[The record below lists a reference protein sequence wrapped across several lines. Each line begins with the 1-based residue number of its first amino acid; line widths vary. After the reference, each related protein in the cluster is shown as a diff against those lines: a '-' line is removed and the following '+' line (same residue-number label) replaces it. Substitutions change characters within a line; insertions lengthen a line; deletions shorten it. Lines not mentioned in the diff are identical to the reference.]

1 MDGYT
6 VVTTDGDK
14 IGTVVGEEAGFLI
27 VQTGTLRHHTHAIP
41 KEFVHPMDEDEKVCV
56 TVTKD
61 VVMDSPKSDD
71 GLDRQAVAE
80 HYGLADTG
88 LADTEPVEAAAAA
101 PTTREAEEQR
111 AALREGRPGPNDVPE
126 AHERSRNALDPAG
139 VDSNR

>member
-41 KEFVHPMDEDEKVCV
+41 KEFVHPVDEDEKVCV

-61 VVMDSPKSDD
+61 VVMDSPKCDD
-71 GLDRQAVAE
+71 GLDAQAVAV
-80 HYGLADTG
+80 HYGLAD
-88 LADTEPVEAAAAA
+88 AEPEPAETAAAA

-126 AHERSRNALDPAG
+126 AHDRSRNALDPAG

>member
-41 KEFVHPMDEDEKVCV
+41 TEFVHPMDEDEKVCV

-71 GLDRQAVAE
+71 GLDAQAVAE
-80 HYGLADTG
+80 HYGLAD
-88 LADTEPVEAAAAA
+88 AEPAEDVAVDPA
-101 PTTREAEEQR
+101 TREAEEQR
-111 AALREGRPGPNDVPE
+111 AAMIEGRPGANDVPE
-126 AHERSRNALDPAG
+126 AHDRSRNALDPAG

>member
-41 KEFVHPMDEDEKVCV
+41 TEFVHPMDEEEKVCV

-61 VVMDSPKSDD
+61 VVMDSPKSDE
-71 GLDRQAVAE
+71 GLDAQAVAE
-80 HYGLADTG
+80 HYGLADT
-88 LADTEPVEAAAAA
+88 EPEPAEAAAAA
-101 PTTREAEEQR
+101 PTSREVEEQR

-126 AHERSRNALDPAG
+126 AHDRSRNALDPAG